1 MQRIARTFAAGIALI
16 LVFGTGLCQ
25 AQDDAVMA
33 TVNGQPIDADT
44 LTNELYRRW
53 GDIALGGLIQELA
66 VKQAAAEAGVTITDD
81 EVEDRA
87 ERFQRN
93 IDMKGSQN
101 GQNFSMW
108 LAQQKMTPYA
118 FHQWIRTELLLEKI
132 VADEA
137 VVTDEEVQEFW
148 EEEQERFRQPERM
161 RVSHICVSEKSEA
174 EQIRAAI
181 IAGEQS
187 FEDAAREHSLDPYT
201 RDEGGAFGAIE
212 RGDSDFQKAA
222 FALQDDNAMSDPVQS
237 EKGWHIIR
245 RDDYLPEST
254 PEFDEIEDQLRQQL
268 KQQKLMVLM
277 NNKRSEIMRNARI
290 EQELDPRELASE

>member
-1 MQRIARTFAAGIALI
+1 MQRITSTLAAGIALV
-16 LVFGTGLCQ
+16 LVFGTGVGQ
-25 AQDDAVMA
+25 AQDDGVMA

-66 VKQAAAEAGVTITDD
+66 VKQAAEEAGITITDD

-93 IDMKGSQN
+93 IDMKSSQS

-118 FHQWIRTELLLEKI
+118 FRQWIRTELLLEKI
-132 VADEA
+132 VGDEA
-137 VVTDEEVQEFW
+137 VVTDEEVDEYW

-161 RVSHICVSEKSEA
+161 RVSHICVSDKSEA
-174 EQIRAAI
+174 ERIRSAI

-187 FEDAAREHSLDPYT
+187 FEDAAREYSLDPYT
-201 RDEGGAFGAIE
+201 RDEGGEFGAIE
-212 RGDSDFQKAA
+212 RGDSEFQKAA
-222 FALQDDNAMSDPVQS
+222 FALEDNNAMSDPVHS

-254 PEFDEIEDQLRQQL
+254 PEFEEIEDTLRQQL

-277 NNKRSEIMRNARI
+277 NNKRSEIMRNARV
-290 EQELDPRELASE
+290 EQELEPRELVAE